1 MAAALALLG
10 NAKGRKLAVLGDM
23 LEMGE
28 GGPALHAALAK
39 PIAAANTD
47 LVFASGPQM
56 KALWDRLPAS
66 RRGAYAENSAA
77 LAPQLTAV
85 LRPGDT
91 VLVKGSLGSRMAVI
105 VEALK
110 GAVG

>member
-10 NAKGRKLAVLGDM
+10 DAPGRKLAVLGDM

-28 GGPALHAALAK
+28 GGPALHAALAE
-39 PIAAANTD
+39 PIAAARAD
-47 LVFASGPQM
+47 LVFASGRQM
-56 KALWDRLPAS
+56 KALWDALPPA
-66 RRGAYAENSAA
+66 RRGAYAEDSAA
-77 LAPQLTAV
+77 LAAQLMAAV
-85 LRPGDT
+85 KKGDT

-110 GAVG
+110 GRAG